1 MRTGEQLTISF
12 PEHLWSGSYRPL
24 VPSILCSG
32 PVARRSAILFSVN
45 DATLKEL
52 IRELAVD
59 LADARFGRV
68 FLLGRNSLAI
78 DLRLRDG
85 RFLFIS
91 ADPRSPRL
99 YLIRRK
105 MKELEKTSRQ
115 ETSFAAS
122 LRKSLAGAEAVS
134 VSKLEEDRVVNI
146 RFRRFSELEG
156 EAEGSLVIQLT
167 GRSANVF
174 LLDGDGRITDS
185 LKPGSGAGQEA
196 GEKYLPPER
205 PAGVTSKDNVFDS
218 SGYDSMSEALDEH
231 FLKLDAETRFRQA
244 FKNSE
249 SRLKGELRKLTRLRK
264 ALENDLRSH
273 GDREKWKKYGDLLLA
288 NAAAAE
294 RDGGEFVVTDYFTED
309 APEIRIPAD
318 PRHSVSEAAERYFRK
333 YSKARNAEQAI
344 NQRLAEVRSEEA
356 VVEEKLKDL
365 REAFERRDENSII
378 ELSPPKQAEPE
389 KKRADKKQKEYSGV
403 RRFRSRDGFEILVG
417 KKSKDNDHLTFRI
430 AGSLDTWMHA
440 ADYPGSHVV
449 IRNPG
454 RKEIPPGTLNDAAR
468 LAAFYSKARGE
479 SKAAV
484 HYTLKKFVHKPK
496 GARPGLVS
504 LADFKTLMVE
514 PGVPDPSG

>member
-1 MRTGEQLTISF
+1 M
-12 PEHLWSGSYRPL
+12 
-24 VPSILCSG
+24 
-32 PVARRSAILFSVN
+32 N
-45 DATLKEL
+45 DATLQEL
-52 IRELAVD
+52 TRELAKD

-68 FLLGRNSLAI
+68 FLLGRTSLAI

-85 RFLFIS
+85 RFLFVS
-91 ADPRSPRL
+91 SDPRAPRL

-105 MKELEKTSRQ
+105 MRDLEKASSP

-122 LRKSLAGAEAVS
+122 LRKTLAGAEAVS
-134 VSKLEEDRVVNI
+134 VSKLEYDRVVKI
-146 RFRRFSELEG
+146 SFRRFSELEG
-156 EAEGSLVIQLT
+156 SAKASLVVQLT
-167 GRSANVF
+167 GRSANMF
-174 LLDGDGRITDS
+174 LLDGDERITDS

-196 GEKYLPPER
+196 GEVYAPPDR
-205 PAGVTSKDNVFDS
+205 PAGASSDGDVFDP
-218 SGYDSMSEALDEH
+218 SGFESMSEALDAHYSKRDGEI
-231 FLKLDAETRFRQA
+231 RFRQV
-244 FKNSE
+244 FKNAE
-249 SRLKGELRKLTRLRK
+249 SRLKGELKKLKRLKK

-288 NAAAAE
+288 NVSTAR
-294 RDGGEFVVTDYFTED
+294 RDGDEFVVTDYFSEE

-318 PRHSVSEAAERYFRK
+318 PRHSVSEAAELYFRK

-344 NQRLAEVRSEEA
+344 DQRLAEVRSEEESTEA
-356 VVEEKLKDL
+356 KLAEL
-365 REAFERRDENSII
+365 QEAYDQGDERSIN
-378 ELSPPKQAEPE
+378 ELSPPKKAQHENRKKTE
-389 KKRADKKQKEYSGV
+389 KKQREFSGV
-403 RRFRSRDGFEILVG
+403 RRFESRDGFEILVG

-454 RKEIPPGTLNDAAR
+454 RKDIPPSTLKDAAQ

-484 HYTLKKFVHKPK
+484 HYTLRKFVHKPK

-514 PGVPDPSG
+514 PGIPESAE